1 MNLKEVRNK
10 NIRSVES
17 EENHHQE
24 NEYEEEEEGEEE
36 EDNNTCC
43 SRATFCN
50 PILREIIVTDPIS
63 KCFDTE
69 ITWANLFWLT
79 SITAMI
85 LMTWTT
91 LFFLLGE
98 TMLPQGKCFGLFV
111 IVIFSYFLGWTLAYI
126 PYANLPPVFGMLLA
140 GIIVRNTNFY
150 NIRQEFSIRTIAKI
164 RTFCLTFIMIRAG
177 LQLTTTPIRRNPL
190 FIMILAILPC
200 TIEMLILAI
209 CTKYI
214 LDYPWNWAF
223 MTGTIVACMSPV
235 VTVNCMLALAEHGY
249 GEDKGLAS
257 LLSAASSIDDVH
269 ILSLFSVFYASIFS
283 EKHLTKW
290 WSYIPS
296 GFRDIILG
304 VLTGF
309 LLGIFL
315 AFFPHRNH
323 VQKYATWYRLSNLVI
338 AALMCTAS
346 TSKLPVSGAP
356 YIAIIIMSF
365 VASTGWRILTVS
377 YNTTPLKKAA
387 YFLWHFMQPVLV
399 GIIGA
404 DIDFKDWSASRFG
417 LYCICILIGLIT
429 RCITAILSTSKTQ
442 FSWKERTFIAL
453 AWIPKGTLQ
462 VDIYAGLAPMA
473 YQRTIEENPEHIELA
488 LDVVRISIVAV
499 IFLAPLGAIIMMIS
513 GPLLLNK
520 ITIEE
525 QERER
530 RLSYLHIRSL
540 QPVRTRRRRRSNTS
554 V

>member
-10 NIRSVES
+10 NVPSVES
-17 EENHHQE
+17 EEDHQ
-24 NEYEEEEEGEEE
+24 EEEEEEKE
-36 EDNNTCC
+36 EDDNTCC

-50 PILREIIVTDPIS
+50 PILREIVVTDSIS

-69 ITWANLFWLT
+69 ITWANLFWLAT
-79 SITAMI
+79 ITAMI
-85 LMTWTT
+85 LMAWIT

-111 IVIFSYFLGWTLAYI
+111 IVIFSYLLGWTLAYI

-150 NIRQEFSIRTIAKI
+150 NIRQEFGIRTIAKI

-177 LQLTTTPIRRNPL
+177 LQLTTTPIRRHPL
-190 FIMILAILPC
+190 FVMILAIVPC

-223 MTGTIVACMSPV
+223 MTGAIVACMSPV
-235 VTVNCMLALAEHGY
+235 VTVNCMLALAERGY

-269 ILSLFSVFYASIFS
+269 ILSLFSVFYASVFGD
-283 EKHLTKW
+283 KRLTKW

-323 VQKYATWYRLSNLVI
+323 KYATWYRLSNLVI

-365 VASTGWRILTVS
+365 VAITGWRILTVS

-387 YFLWHFMQPVLV
+387 FFLWHFMQPVLV
-399 GIIGA
+399 GVIGA
-404 DIDFKDWSASRFG
+404 DIDFKDWSLSRFG
-417 LYCICILIGLIT
+417 LYCTCILIGLIT
-429 RCITAILSTSKTQ
+429 RCITAILSTIKTH

-462 VDIYAGLAPMA
+462 AALAPMA
-473 YQRTIEENPEHIELA
+473 YQRTTEEDPEHIELA

-520 ITIEE
+520 ITMEE
-525 QERER
+525 HERER
-530 RLSYLHIRSL
+530 RLSYLRIRSL
-540 QPVRTRRRRRSNTS
+540 QPVRTRTRRRSNIS